1 MRVSHLSCVIL
12 ASQQAV
18 ASNPLGSSSAIQAQ
32 DDVRLAMKRSAA
44 INATCPDP
52 YKFISG
58 TMKEYAGCAVWLCR
72 RPADESK
79 NEVTSRKYIAIQGD
93 EYLEQRY
100 ARGWARVKWGSDVR
114 TDWITGTGYAR
125 SKDFTGEGLGID
137 ELVEYQ

>member
-100 ARGWARVKWGSDVR
+100 ARGWARSSG
-114 TDWITGTGYAR
+114 A
-125 SKDFTGEGLGID
+125 
-137 ELVEYQ
+137 QM